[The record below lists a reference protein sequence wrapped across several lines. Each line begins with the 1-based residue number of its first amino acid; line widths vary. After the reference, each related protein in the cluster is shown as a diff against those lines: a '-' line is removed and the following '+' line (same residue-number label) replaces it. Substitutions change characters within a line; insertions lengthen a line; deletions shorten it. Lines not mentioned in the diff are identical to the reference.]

1 MMGITK
7 RTTIFSLS
15 LFLVV
20 ALLIVQPALA
30 DIAKTTPAVT
40 EKMSIAYRGSG
51 GFYIGNTITFDG
63 MNTAGNVTLL
73 KITGPGLPA
82 DGLPLSDLTG
92 NAGSGNT
99 VEVNPD
105 GSWRYIWY
113 TSNVKGIELLQT
125 TRYTVTALDLAH
137 PEYAAATPVY
147 LRKPEFSVTA
157 NPGVVKTGEYVQLFG
172 NAENGVSSVKI
183 DVTDLSGNIL
193 RTFES
198 AVSASGYFNNG
209 FHVDMPPGQ
218 YQVIITN
225 PLTKKTSWTA
235 LTVSAPQPT
244 TVSTPENTPVPLVT
258 ITIPATQGTV
268 PATPAAVTTVSPA
281 STPAAPAGNT
291 AFSTYALAIIGG
303 LLVICVILVI
313 LYTQKKNP

>member
-1 MMGITK
+1 MGLTK
-7 RTTIFSLS
+7 RTIIFSIS
-15 LFLVV
+15 FLVV
-20 ALLIVQPALA
+20 ALLVVQPVLA

-51 GFYIGNTITFDG
+51 GFYIGNAITFDG
-63 MNTAGNVTLL
+63 TNAAGNVTLL
-73 KITGPGLPA
+73 KLTGPGLPA
-82 DGLPLSDLTG
+82 NGLPLSDLTG
-92 NAGSGNT
+92 STGSGNT
-99 VEVNPD
+99 VDVNPD
-105 GSWRYIWY
+105 GSWRFVWY
-113 TSNVKGIELLQT
+113 TSGIKGIEQLQT
-125 TRYTVTALDLAH
+125 ARYTVTAYDLAR

-157 NPGVVKTGEYVQLFG
+157 NPNVVKTGEYVQLFG
-172 NAENGVSSVKI
+172 TAENGVSSIKI
-183 DVTDLSGNIL
+183 DVTDLSGNVL

-235 LTVSAPQPT
+235 LTVSSPSQT
-244 TVSTPENTPVPLVT
+244 TVTVPVSTTVPQVT
-258 ITIPATQGTV
+258 ITAPSTPGTV
-268 PATPAAVTTVSPA
+268 PVTSSAVPPVTPA
-281 STPAAPAGNT
+281 STPAAPAGNSSLPM
-291 AFSTYALAIIGG
+291 FALAIIGG

-313 LYTQKKNP
+313 LYTQKKTP